1 MKKKNVFLNGLGL
14 SSLLVLL
21 FTLPVHAAALEVQ
34 TSDVITVLK
43 NCAPYFAALV
53 VILLA
58 AVAYCVFCRKYEK
71 RKRKFFRGQA
81 FIVGLHCLM
90 MLKI

>member
-58 AVAYCVFCRKYEK
+58 AVAYWVFVVSMRKEK
-71 RKRKFFRGQA
+71 GNFF
-81 FIVGLHCLM
+81 VGRHLL
-90 MLKI
+90 